1 MAWLKEDD
9 FHGNKDV
16 VTTAAVVV
24 VAADVADADSSRAD
38 GYLKQMSL

>member
-16 VTTAAVVV
+16 VTTAAVV